1 MIGAVG
7 APRAGGPVGG
17 PLVGGPDGGALP
29 VTTYGV

>member
-7 APRAGGPVGG
+7 TPRAGGPVGG